1 MRRKVSKILIILFV
15 AMLILPMQMIQVLA
29 IGIGDS
35 PYLERGDLGFY
46 SVQYMN
52 SSTGNWTYITYS
64 RTWYTDENGTK
75 RIAYCV
81 NPDLKGIGY
90 ISGEVEGYN
99 IDLKET
105 LSDARLWRVYRHGYP
120 YVTPEDLGVETEDD
134 AYLATKQASYC
145 IIKGTRLEDVYKYYR
160 AGQVSIEG
168 ESLEEI
174 QRRGQK
180 VVDAIYHLVDI
191 GYNGTETPIYNDL
204 ININKSGEFAQD
216 SNREYYSQKYT
227 ITSSTSISG
236 YIIEDIEGFP
246 EGSYVASINGKSK
259 TTFAEGEQFKIMIP
273 KESIKDN
280 IEGRINIK
288 GQCQNYPI
296 YYGEARDGKSQ
307 NYVITLDSYS
317 EATEST
323 TLNVNAYKSAIN
335 IIKTDKETGEKLSGV
350 KYSIKY
356 EDGTN
361 IGTFVTDENG
371 KISVNNILQGKV
383 IITELETQED
393 YILNEEPIEIDLEYN
408 STQDLKL
415 TNAHKKGQIEIFKT
429 SKDNNPISGLK
440 SGEPIKGVEYGV
452 YDLDGNYITTLITD
466 ENGYAISEKLDNK
479 TYKIKEEK
487 SGEWYILD
495 KEEYTAE
502 IVNDGDIITLKFT
515 NESEK
520 PSVEIEK
527 TGIIETTANE
537 EIRYDFNI
545 KNTGNVSL
553 DNFTWYDYL
562 PTDYVRISKI
572 VTGTYNQDLNY
583 SIYYKTNKN
592 DYQLLEENL
601 NTQTNNYIDLSSLKL
616 LEDEYITEIKADFGT
631 VDVGFES
638 IDSPYIFVKVN
649 SNVKNDDKF
658 TNKTRAE
665 GLDKTY
671 MVWDEDDHTT
681 KIYEKELTVKKLP
694 RTGY

>member
-1 MRRKVSKILIILFV
+1 MR
-15 AMLILPMQMIQVLA
+15 
-29 IGIGDS
+29 IGISFASIGLLNSDS
-35 PYLERGDLGFY
+35 
-46 SVQYMN
+46 
-52 SSTGNWTYITYS
+52 
-64 RTWYTDENGTK
+64 
-75 RIAYCV
+75 
-81 NPDLKGIGY
+81 
-90 ISGEVEGYN
+90 
-99 IDLKET
+99 
-105 LSDARLWRVYRHGYP
+105 
-120 YVTPEDLGVETEDD
+120 GV
-134 AYLATKQASYC
+134 
-145 IIKGTRLEDVYKYYR
+145 
-160 AGQVSIEG
+160 
-168 ESLEEI
+168 
-174 QRRGQK
+174 
-180 VVDAIYHLVDI
+180 
-191 GYNGTETPIYNDL
+191 
-204 ININKSGEFAQD
+204 
-216 SNREYYSQKYT
+216 
-227 ITSSTSISG
+227 
-236 YIIEDIEGFP
+236 FP
-246 EGSYVASINGKSK
+246 EYLRTFLMTAFTVVIQLTLLNISIATLLLNKL
-259 TTFAEGEQFKIMIP
+259 
-273 KESIKDN
+273 
-280 IEGRINIK
+280 
-288 GQCQNYPI
+288 I
-296 YYGEARDGKSQ
+296 YG
-307 NYVITLDSYS
+307 I
-317 EATEST
+317 
-323 TLNVNAYKSAIN
+323 AIA
-335 IIKTDKETGEKLSGV
+335 IV
-350 KYSIKY
+350 
-356 EDGTN
+356 
-361 IGTFVTDENG
+361 
-371 KISVNNILQGKV
+371 SVN
-383 IITELETQED
+383 T
-393 YILNEEPIEIDLEYN
+393 P
-408 STQDLKL
+408 
-415 TNAHKKGQIEIFKT
+415 
-429 SKDNNPISGLK
+429 
-440 SGEPIKGVEYGV
+440 
-452 YDLDGNYITTLITD
+452 TTLITD

-583 SIYYKTNKN
+583 SIYYKNNKN

-601 NTQTNNYIDLSSLKL
+601 NTQTNNYIDLSNLKL
-616 LEDEYITEIKADFGT
+616 LEDEYIAEIKANFGT

-649 SNVKNDDKF
+649 SNVKNDDTF